1 MNCKD
6 KDWKIRVSFHPWGL
20 MYRTYIYLGAYIQNH
35 FFVCILVDLL
45 MKDLYL
51 EFYSICSICCSIFV
65 FFVYL
70 TVSTQKMCSKVLS
83 KLFLKNIALYFGPE
97 WTPLRAL
104 VISFLMQ
111 ILLFW
116 VKLYLTIVTKS
127 FSEFRRW
134 NSWIFLIIVIFIA
147 RHRSP
152 FASTTLTDVMLR
164 YRCASTILTIVYWKK
179 YLHCI
184 FYDIEYLTS
193 KWS

>member
-152 FASTTLTDVMLR
+152 FARTILTDVMSKTQMCKHYFDHCVL
-164 YRCASTILTIVYWKK
+164 KK
-179 YLHCI
+179 V
-184 FYDIEYLTS
+184 FT
-193 KWS
+193 